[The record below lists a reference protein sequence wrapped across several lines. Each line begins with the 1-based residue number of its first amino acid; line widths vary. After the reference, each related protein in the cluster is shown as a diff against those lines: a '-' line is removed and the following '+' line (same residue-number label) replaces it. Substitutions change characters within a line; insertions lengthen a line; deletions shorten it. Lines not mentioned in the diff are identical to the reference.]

1 MRELAR
7 GEKVRLAD
15 LSDSS
20 NLEVGIATAG
30 PMELDIACFG
40 VAAGGKLSDDRY
52 MVFYNQPSSPQ
63 GEIRLLGGNSAEQQR
78 FAVDLGRLPAQIDK
92 LVFTLTVD
100 DTATLADLSSGY
112 IRWSAGGVELA
123 RFAWRGTDFAA
134 EKAVM
139 VAEIYRRDPWR
150 IAAVGQGFNGGLA
163 ALVEHFGGEVAAPA
177 PAKVSLQKRLE
188 QGGAARLIEPAR
200 ALAVTLE
207 KKQLNQ
213 TVAKVAL
220 VLDNSGSM
228 RGQYRSGR
236 VQKIVDRAFPLAA
249 QFDDDGELECWAYGE
264 RPYRLPPVNF
274 SNLNEY
280 VKSIQGGHKKWPTGG
295 NNNEA
300 SMVAEIINH
309 YKKSSRPVYVMFVTD
324 GGITNSKQLKTLLID
339 SARMPIFWQFMGS
352 GGSGYGPLEQ
362 LDTLPGRMVDNANF
376 FALDDI
382 AAVSD
387 AELYERLLGEFPA
400 WLAAAK
406 NKGILP

>member
-1 MRELAR
+1 
-7 GEKVRLAD
+7 
-15 LSDSS
+15 
-20 NLEVGIATAG
+20 
-30 PMELDIACFG
+30 MELDIACFG
-40 VAAGGKLSDDRY
+40 VDAGGELSDDRY
-52 MVFYNQPSSPQ
+52 MIFYNQPSSPQ
-63 GEIRLLGGNSAEQQR
+63 GEIRLLGGNSTEQER

-92 LVFTLTVD
+92 LVFTLTVAD
-100 DTATLADLSSGY
+100 PATLADLHSGY
-112 IRWSAGGVELA
+112 IRWSAGGVELV
-123 RFAWRGTDFAA
+123 RFAWRGTDFAS
-134 EKAVM
+134 EKAIM

-188 QGGAARLIEPAR
+188 QGGAAHLLEPAR

-207 KKQLNQ
+207 KKHLSQ

-236 VQKIVDRAFPLAA
+236 VQKIVDRAFPLAV
-249 QFDDDGELECWAYGE
+249 QFDDDGELECWAYGD
-264 RPYRLPPVNF
+264 RPYRLPPVSF
-274 SNLNEY
+274 ANLNN
-280 VKSIQGGHKKWPTGG
+280 VKSIHESHKKWPTGG
-295 NNNEA
+295 NNQEA
-300 SMVAEIINH
+300 DMVAEIIRH
-309 YKKSSRPVYVMFVTD
+309 YQKSSLPVYVMFVTD
-324 GGITNSKQLKTLLID
+324 GGIDNSRQLNTFLVE

-352 GGSGYGPLEQ
+352 GGSNYGPLEQ
-362 LDTLPGRMVDNANF
+362 RDKLAGRVVDNANF

-387 AELYERLLGEFPA
+387 GELYERLLGEFPA

-406 NKGILP
+406 SKGILP